1 MDADAAAADP
11 LPQAALAGPGPI
23 GAGAEAAVSELYRSN
38 ALGLVRLAHIMLGS
52 RELAEDVVQDAF
64 YGLYRRWGQ
73 LNDPAKALRYVR
85 SSVLNG
91 CRSALRRRS
100 RPEALGPPPEPVASA
115 EAAALAEHERRE
127 VIGALRQLPARQ
139 REALVLRY
147 YLGLSPA
154 EIALV
159 MGIGEGSVRSAT
171 HRGLAAL
178 GRILGEDA

>member
-1 MDADAAAADP
+1 MDVDAAAADP
-11 LPQAALAGPGPI
+11 LPQAALAGPGPVE
-23 GAGAEAAVSELYRSN
+23 AEAQAAVSELYRSN

-52 RELAEDVVQDAF
+52 PELAEDVVQDAF

-73 LNDPAKALRYVR
+73 LAEPAKALQYVR

-91 CRSALRRRS
+91 CRSALRRRA
-100 RPEALGPPPEPVASA
+100 RPEALGSPPEPVASA

-127 VIGALRQLPARQ
+127 VIGALRQLPYRQ

-154 EIALV
+154 EVALV
-159 MGIGEGSVRSAT
+159 MRIGEGSVRSAT

>member
-1 MDADAAAADP
+1 MDANAASANP
-11 LPQAALAGPGPI
+11 LPQAALARPSPVD
-23 GAGAEAAVSELYRSN
+23 AGAEAAVSELYRSN

-52 RELAEDVVQDAF
+52 PDLAEDVVQDAF
-64 YGLYRRWGQ
+64 YGLYRRYGQ
-73 LNDPAKALRYVR
+73 LNDPARALHYVR
-85 SSVLNG
+85 ASVLNG
-91 CRSALRRRS
+91 CRSALRLRS

-115 EAAALAEHERRE
+115 EATALTEHERRE

-154 EIALV
+154 EIAPV

>member
-1 MDADAAAADP
+1 MDADAAAAHP
-11 LPQAALAGPGPI
+11 LPQAALAGPGPVE
-23 GAGAEAAVSELYRSN
+23 AGAQAAVTELYLRN

-64 YGLYRRWGQ
+64 YGLYRRWGK
-73 LNDPAKALRYVR
+73 LKDPDKALDYVR

-91 CRSALRRRS
+91 CRSALRRRG

-115 EAAALAEHERRE
+115 EAAALTEHERRE
-127 VIGALRQLPARQ
+127 VITALRQLPARQ

-147 YLGLSPA
+147 YLSLSPA
-154 EIALV
+154 EAALA
-159 MGIGEGSVRSAT
+159 MGIGETSVRSAT

-178 GRILGEDA
+178 GRILGEDS

>member
-11 LPQAALAGPGPI
+11 LPHAAFAGPGPI
-23 GAGAEAAVSELYRSN
+23 DAGAEAAVSELYRN
-38 ALGLVRLAHIMLGS
+38 NVLGLVRLAHIMLGS
-52 RELAEDVVQDAF
+52 PELAEDVVQDAF

-73 LNDPAKALRYVR
+73 LNDPARALGYVR

-91 CRSALRRRS
+91 CRSALRRRA
-100 RPEALGPPPEPVASA
+100 RPELPGPPPEPVASA
-115 EAAALAEHERRE
+115 EATALTEHERRE
-127 VIGALRQLPARQ
+127 VISALRQLPPRQ

-159 MGIGEGSVRSAT
+159 MRIGQASVRSAT

-178 GRILGEDA
+178 GKILGEDA